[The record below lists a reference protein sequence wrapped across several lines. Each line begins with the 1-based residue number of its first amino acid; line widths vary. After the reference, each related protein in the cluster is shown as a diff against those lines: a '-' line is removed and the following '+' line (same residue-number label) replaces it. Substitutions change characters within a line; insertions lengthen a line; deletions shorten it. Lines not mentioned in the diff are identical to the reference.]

1 MAGKPQQ
8 SKTAEDIILDEGF
21 GLASIVQGI
30 QELANDATDAIFPV
44 EAFGSDIGCLS
55 NDEDISITST
65 ACSITDASTAT
76 GSGKS
81 VSWFDDEM
89 NNCSVEVQLADM
101 KNSSQLKNKLKK
113 NLSLSVLSSGK
124 RTSRRKKSHN

>member
-1 MAGKPQQ
+1 MGKSQE

-30 QELANDATDAIFPV
+30 QELANDATDAIFPA
-44 EAFGSDIGCLS
+44 EAFGLERISD
-55 NDEDISITST
+55 DEDKSIAST
-65 ACSITDASTAT
+65 ACSLTDASIAT
-76 GSGKS
+76 GLNSSGKS

-89 NNCSVEVQLADM
+89 NNCSVEVELAGA
-101 KNSSQLKNKLKK
+101 KNSSQIKNKLKK

-124 RTSRRKKSHN
+124 RSSRRK